1 MDYVQTIESDKL
13 SALFDELPR
22 SLLGR
27 KVAVTIR
34 PIPEVDTSLSLQDSA
49 FGCLRKYAN
58 ASLIP
63 KENGAW
69 EQAVKENYA
78 ANS

>member
-13 SALFDELPR
+13 SAIFELAR

-27 KVAVTIR
+27 KVAVIIR
-34 PIPEVDTSLSLQDSA
+34 PIPEVDTSLQGSA

-58 ASLIP
+58 TSLIP
-63 KENGAW
+63 EENGAW
-69 EQAVKENYA
+69 ERAVKEKYA
-78 ANS
+78 TNH